1 MPYKSYRIDGAELY
15 CKVQIYNRLSYN
27 FHIVVVRLPHEY
39 MDMKDIENYVKK
51 RIETI
56 YISYVKI
63 IGIGAIVLGDC
74 DSDE

>member
-1 MPYKSYRIDGAELY
+1 MPYKSYRIDGVELY
-15 CKVQIYNRLSYN
+15 CKVQIYNRLSHN

-63 IGIGAIVLGDC
+63 IGIGAIVLGNC
-74 DSDE
+74 DSNA